1 MSTLIVHVG
10 CPKTG
15 TTALQR
21 HLFPALSSLAYF
33 GKNTLVDPIYTP
45 QSFEELVRDVIVQP
59 DPFFRKKKNRHAA
72 DDRREA
78 VERSKAERFLISSE
92 GIVDDTHVPRPAPW
106 PKDIYLKARHL
117 RQALIAEFGDIADIE
132 IMITIRRQEDA
143 LPSLFAQIPYK
154 YPSLYDGNV
163 DSFVDFCLFKKTFG
177 FAEFMDY
184 EYLYRIYAEVFGP
197 ERVWVFPMEG
207 LFTSVVT
214 PEKTRLA
221 KLFST
226 SEDEITRTLVGTE
239 ANVKR
244 RQGNAET
251 VYNFGRRAHPAI
263 ESLGRVYRTLS
274 KGLGH
279 DIGKMP
285 GVNRVKT
292 LVSQKAFGP
301 DNFVL
306 TEEIRSK
313 IRTFYGDS
321 NDRLEDILGG
331 MLRSYRYPSRRTAG
345 PACPHETSTGST
357 VAVDKP

>member
-33 GKNTLVDPIYTP
+33 GKNTLADPIYTP
-45 QSFEELVRDVIVQP
+45 QSFEELIRDVIVQP
-59 DPFFRKKKNRHAA
+59 DPFFRKKKNRHAEN
-72 DDRREA
+72 DRRQA
-78 VERSKAERFLISSE
+78 VEQSRVDRFLISSE
-92 GIVDDTHVPRPAPW
+92 GIVDDTRAPRPAPW
-106 PKDIYLKARHL
+106 PKDIYLKTRHL
-117 RQALIAEFGDIADIE
+117 HEAVTAEFGDIADIE

-154 YPSLYDGNV
+154 YPNLYDGNI
-163 DSFVDFCLFKKTFG
+163 DSFVEFCLFEKAFG

-184 EYLYRIYAEVFGP
+184 EYLYRIYAEIFGP

-207 LFTSVVT
+207 LFTSAAS
-214 PEKTRLA
+214 PEKARLA

-239 ANVKR
+239 TNVKR
-244 RQGNAET
+244 QQGKAET

-274 KGLGH
+274 KGFGH
-279 DIGKMP
+279 DIAQIPAVG
-285 GVNRVKT
+285 RVKS
-292 LVSQKAFGP
+292 LVSQKAFSP

-321 NDRLEDILGG
+321 NDRLDDILGG
-331 MLRSYRYPSRRTAG
+331 VLRSYRYPSRRTVG
-345 PACPHETSTGST
+345 RSCPQETPTGST
-357 VAVDKP
+357 VAIDKP